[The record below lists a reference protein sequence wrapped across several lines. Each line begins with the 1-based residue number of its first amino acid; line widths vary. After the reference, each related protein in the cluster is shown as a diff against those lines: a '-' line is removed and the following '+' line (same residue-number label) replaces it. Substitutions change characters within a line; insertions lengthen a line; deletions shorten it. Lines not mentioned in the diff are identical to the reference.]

1 VSPWLRCFLSAVAA
15 LRVLMRGQAR
25 EPVKRTQQQWDSHSE
40 RVLMRGQAREPV
52 ASVLPVGSEVR
63 GESNLSRAHSVTQ
76 GERNVWAQTVWT
88 E

>member
-1 VSPWLRCFLSAVAA
+1 
-15 LRVLMRGQAR
+15 
-25 EPVKRTQQQWDSHSE
+25 
-40 RVLMRGQAREPV
+40 V